1 MQLLEER
8 ATLEPDES
16 FARVLKRALGIV
28 VAYWAACNLPPAHPY
43 RQAAQTVI
51 GYLERRYHV

>member
-1 MQLLEER
+1 MLDDR

-28 VAYWAACNLPPAHPY
+28 VAYWASMHMPASHPY

>member
-1 MQLLEER
+1 MDDR
-8 ATLEPDES
+8 APLEPDEN